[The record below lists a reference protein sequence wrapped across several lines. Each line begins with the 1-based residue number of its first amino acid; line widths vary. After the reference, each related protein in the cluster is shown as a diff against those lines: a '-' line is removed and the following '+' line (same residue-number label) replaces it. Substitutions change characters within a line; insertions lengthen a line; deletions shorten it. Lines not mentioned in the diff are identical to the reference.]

1 MAQLRGDPAGCADEG
16 HSASVSS
23 YLPLRMIWGPAGSET
38 DNWYYL
44 PPSKANLAQLR
55 VPIPPGYPRSG

>member
-1 MAQLRGDPAGCADEG
+1 LAGR
-16 HSASVSS
+16 S
-23 YLPLRMIWGPAGSET
+23 YLPLRMISVAGTFTEA
-38 DNWYYL
+38 DNWHYL